1 MPNAER
7 LEPLLLDTHCW
18 VWLEFGH
25 QDRFSRSGFVAFRE
39 AAERRKLL
47 VSVISIWEVGMLEAK
62 GRIELFMPCDE
73 WIKRALATPGLA
85 LAPLTPEIA
94 LDSTRLPGDL
104 HGDPADRILVATA
117 RRMGARI
124 LTKDRR
130 LISYARQGHV
140 RVIPA

>member
-25 QDRFSRSGFVAFRE
+25 HDRFSRSGLVAFKE
-39 AAERRKLL
+39 AAERRSLL

-62 GRIELFMPCDE
+62 GRIELFMPRDE

-94 LDSTRLPGDL
+94 LDSSRLPGHL
-104 HGDPADRILVATA
+104 HGDPADRILMATA

-130 LISYARQGHV
+130 LIAYGQHGHV
-140 RVIPA
+140 KVVRA

>member
-1 MPNAER
+1 M
-7 LEPLLLDTHCW
+7 
-18 VWLEFGH
+18 
-25 QDRFSRSGFVAFRE
+25 FRE
-39 AAERRKLL
+39 AAERRSLL
-47 VSVISIWEVGMLEAK
+47 VSVISVWEVGMLEAK

-73 WIKRALATPGLA
+73 WIRRALATPGLA

-104 HGDPADRILVATA
+104 HGDPADHILVATA

-130 LISYARQGHV
+130 LIGYARQGHV
-140 RVIPA
+140 RVVPA